1 MKSADYSYGGFKQ
14 FLRTQQQN
22 RDDNELFPTKGALKV
37 RNRLD
42 EIGVDPESGRG
53 ALASVAAVTA
63 GFSADAAERAVG
75 DGQNDLGLQDDFS
88 VFESADLS
96 SVVDAAESHPHR
108 RGWHRRVNK
117 ALMSLDNL
125 TVDSASVSSMEDALA
140 AIERQD
146 DPFATAIDCFLS
158 LSTVGPVSSF
168 DIVDFLVRANGR
180 EQLVPD
186 DVKTTRLPSA
196 LPNSPSK
203 TLERVTDGANGSFIE
218 LVQFAKTEL
227 GVSQTAAV
235 FDLESCLCVYDGN
248 PRATAGC
255 ECSGS
260 CGCDTRGSEVC

>member
-1 MKSADYSYGGFKQ
+1 
-14 FLRTQQQN
+14 
-22 RDDNELFPTKGALKV
+22 
-37 RNRLD
+37 
-42 EIGVDPESGRG
+42 
-53 ALASVAAVTA
+53 
-63 GFSADAAERAVG
+63 
-75 DGQNDLGLQDDFS
+75 
-88 VFESADLS
+88 VFESVSLS
-96 SVVDAAESHPHR
+96 PAVDAAESHPHR
-108 RGWHRRVNK
+108 RGWHERVDEV
-117 ALMSLDNL
+117 LVSLANL

-146 DPFATAIDCFLS
+146 DPFATAIGCFLS

-218 LVQFAKTEL
+218 LVQSAKTEL
-227 GVSQTAAV
+227 GVSHTAAV
-235 FDLESCLCVYDGN
+235 FYLESCLCVYDGN
-248 PRATAGC
+248 PRATVGC